1 MKRTAVWIGLAVLF
15 SVTLTYSVLKMAGAS
30 ARVVGKPTD
39 RNAGKEGAE
48 ADREGGRAEI
58 PGLKVEPVTIGEAWD
73 VVVTT
78 GRISPNANQSVKI
91 GPRIGGRIGSVYAN
105 VSDVVHQGQVLA
117 SISSVE
123 LAQARAAYRQ
133 AQAKVKVAREAYDRQ
148 AKLADLG
155 AFSKRPVEEARSEF
169 LAAQGE
175 LAQAKSELVR
185 GQSEL
190 VQRSTRLSRT
200 QELYRDQIVSRQ
212 DLEEAE
218 ANAKRASAEVEATEA
233 MVRQAEARVAIARA
247 YLSREEQ
254 VLSGNHLASK
264 ELQAAKAEL
273 TIAQLDL
280 RAAEDAIR
288 VLGAAPAGSGDAVP
302 IISPISGRVV
312 ARTTNLGEMAGPSD
326 TLFTVMDLSEV
337 WVEAN
342 AYEKDIARVRVGQI
356 VEVKVDSYSGRLFSG
371 RVTHLGE
378 ILDPVS
384 RTARVRCALP
394 NPSGLLKPEMFAT
407 ITIIT
412 AKRRGAVL
420 VPKEA
425 VLDDAGKKI
434 VFVPCM
440 DCEED
445 KQAGKSICGK
455 FDSRTVELGPAHDG
469 QVEVRK
475 GLSSDESLIVAGAYQ
490 LKASLGSGKLEAG
503 CSD

>member
-1 MKRTAVWIGLAVLF
+1 MKRTAVWIGLAVLL
-15 SVTLTYSVLKMAGAS
+15 SVTLTYSVFKVAGAS
-30 ARVVGKPTD
+30 ARVVEKPTD

-105 VSDVVHQGQVLA
+105 VGDVVHQGRVLA
-117 SISSVE
+117 TISSIE

-148 AKLADLG
+148 GKLADLG

-175 LAQAKSELVR
+175 LAQAKNELVR

-190 VQRSTRLSRT
+190 AQRSTRLTRV
-200 QELYRDQIVSRQ
+200 QELYGDQIVSRQ
-212 DLEEAE
+212 DLEEAD
-218 ANAKRASAEVEATEA
+218 ANVKRASAEVEATEA
-233 MVRQAEARVAIARA
+233 MVRQAEARVAIAKT
-247 YLSREEQ
+247 YLSREET

-273 TIAQLDL
+273 TAAQLDL

-288 VLGAAPAGSGDAVP
+288 VLGASPAGSGDALP

-312 ARTTNLGEMAGPSD
+312 ARTTNLGEMAQPSD
-326 TLFTVMDLSEV
+326 TLFTVMNLSDV

-342 AYEKDIARVRVGQI
+342 VYEKDIARVRVDQI

-371 RVTHLGE
+371 RVTHVGE
-378 ILDPVS
+378 VLDPAS
-384 RTARVRCALP
+384 RTTMVRCAIP
-394 NPSGLLKPEMFAT
+394 NPSGLLKPEMFASV
-407 ITIIT
+407 TIIT
-412 AKRRGAVL
+412 AKRSGAML

-425 VLDDAGKKI
+425 VLDDTGKKI
-434 VFVPCM
+434 VFVACT

-445 KQAGKSICGK
+445 KRAGKSVCGA
-455 FDSRTVELGPAHDG
+455 FDSRTVDLGPLHDG
-469 QVEVRK
+469 LVEVVK
-475 GLSSDESLIVAGAYQ
+475 GLASGDGVVTEGAYQ
-490 LKASLGSGKLEAG
+490 LKTALGSGKLEAG